1 MSTLTV
7 KPGKAYL
14 LVAAIL
20 FAMIFAAFLVLVF
33 SDAVR
38 GSDNPAESLRLALLL
53 LVLFSLP
60 SAAVVLFW
68 KWTVYTFDD
77 EGMVA
82 RRLLRPTRRYGW
94 ADITDAKVARRD
106 TGHTCVIYSHGKK
119 VARIPLAFE
128 HYMHLLDL
136 LVEKGL
142 LKGGKAVED
151 AKFGVALRRV
161 TFDDFRDK
169 GDDKTFDDLMERK

>member
-7 KPGKAYL
+7 KPGEAYL

-20 FAMIFAAFLVLVF
+20 FAMVLAGFLAMVF

-38 GSDNPAESLRLALLL
+38 GSSNPAESFHAALLFL
-53 LVLFSLP
+53 ILFSLP

-68 KWTVYTFDD
+68 KWTVYVFDD

-82 RRLLRPTRRYGW
+82 RRLLRPTLRYRW

-106 TGHTCVIYSHGKK
+106 TGHACSIYSHGKK
-119 VARIPLAFE
+119 VAKIPLAFE
-128 HYMHLLDL
+128 HYMQLLDL
-136 LVEKGL
+136 LVERGL
-142 LKGGKAVED
+142 LTDGEAVEE
-151 AKFGVALRRV
+151 AKFGAALRRV
-161 TFDDFRDK
+161 TFEDLRDK
-169 GDDKTFDDLMERK
+169 DEPTTFVDLLDRK

>member
-1 MSTLTV
+1 MKTLTV

-20 FAMIFAAFLVLVF
+20 FAMVLACFLALLF
-33 SDAVR
+33 SGAVR

-53 LVLFSLP
+53 LVVFSLP
-60 SAAVVLFW
+60 SAVVLLFW
-68 KWTVYTFDD
+68 KWTVYIFDD

-82 RRLLRPTRRYGW
+82 RRLFRPIRRYRW

-119 VARIPLAFE
+119 VAKIPLAFDY
-128 HYMHLLDL
+128 YMQLLDL
-136 LVEKGL
+136 LVERGL
-142 LKGGKAVED
+142 LKNGEAVEQ
-151 AKFGVALRRV
+151 AKFGAALRRV
-161 TFDDFRDK
+161 TFKDLSGKD
-169 GDDKTFDDLMERK
+169 GQKTFGDLLDRK